1 VLVFLIA
8 LLVVVIGLVVFAVL
22 GHFGAHLEEP
32 TGTSPFESL
41 PRGELSAD
49 DIDDVRF
56 DQTLRGYRMGQ
67 VDEVLDR
74 LRAELQARDEEIAML
89 RGEHVGGRHP
99 HGD

>member
-1 VLVFLIA
+1 MLVFLIV
-8 LLVVVIGLVVFAVL
+8 LLVVVIGLVIFGIV

-41 PRGELSAD
+41 PRGVVTPE
-49 DIDDVRF
+49 DIDEVRF

-74 LRAELQARDEEIAML
+74 LRAELVARDDEIALL
-89 RGEHVGGRHP
+89 RRESL
-99 HGD
+99 HGAQPDA

>member
-1 VLVFLIA
+1 MIVFLIA

-22 GHFGAHLEEP
+22 GHFGAQLEDP

-41 PRGELSAD
+41 PRGVVTAE
-49 DIDDVRF
+49 DIDQVRF

-74 LRAELQARDEEIAML
+74 LRAELQARDDEIAML
-89 RGEHVGGRHP
+89 RGTARPVR
-99 HGD
+99 D

>member
-1 VLVFLIA
+1 MLVFLIA

-22 GHFGAHLEEP
+22 GHFGAHLEDP

-41 PRGELSAD
+41 PRGVLTPE
-49 DIDDVRF
+49 DIDQVRF

-74 LRAELQARDEEIAML
+74 LRAELQARDEEIALL
-89 RGEHVGGRHP
+89 RGERLSATRP
-99 HGD
+99 IDD

>member
-8 LLVVVIGLVVFAVL
+8 LLVVVIGLVIFALL
-22 GHFGAHLEEP
+22 GHFGAHLEDP

-41 PRGELSAD
+41 PRGIVTPE
-49 DIDDVRF
+49 DIDEIRF

-74 LRAELQARDEEIAML
+74 LRAELQARDDEIAML
-89 RGEHVGGRHP
+89 RGERVGSTHP
-99 HGD
+99 PRD

>member
-1 VLVFLIA
+1 MLVFLIV
-8 LLVVVIGLVVFAVL
+8 LLVIVIGLVVFAIL
-22 GHFGAHLEEP
+22 GRFGAHLEEP
-32 TGTSPFESL
+32 TRTSPFESL
-41 PRGELSAD
+41 PRGVLSAD
-49 DIDDVRF
+49 DIDEVRF

-99 HGD
+99 HND